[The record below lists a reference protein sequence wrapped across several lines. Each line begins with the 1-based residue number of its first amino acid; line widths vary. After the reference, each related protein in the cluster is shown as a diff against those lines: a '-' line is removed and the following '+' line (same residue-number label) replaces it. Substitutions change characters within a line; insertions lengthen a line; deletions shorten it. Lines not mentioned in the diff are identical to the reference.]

1 MLQKNDIRFQNQWS
15 GLRRNIIKMKMNYS
29 LFTSSKDS
37 DRTSTMFHMH
47 PENDGR

>member
-1 MLQKNDIRFQNQWS
+1 MTLDFKINDQVLDENI
-15 GLRRNIIKMKMNYS
+15 IIKMKMNYS

-47 PENDGR
+47 P